1 MALDLTAKSDP
12 GLLDL
17 AVMLDS
23 TTFNIKNSKDNI
35 FIVLQYRPQCKHFMF
50 TMWFSVQ

>member
-1 MALDLTAKSDP
+1 MTLGLTAKSDP

-17 AVMLDS
+17 AAMLDL
-23 TTFNIKNSKDNI
+23 TIFNIKNSKGNI

-50 TMWFSVQ
+50 TMWFTVQ